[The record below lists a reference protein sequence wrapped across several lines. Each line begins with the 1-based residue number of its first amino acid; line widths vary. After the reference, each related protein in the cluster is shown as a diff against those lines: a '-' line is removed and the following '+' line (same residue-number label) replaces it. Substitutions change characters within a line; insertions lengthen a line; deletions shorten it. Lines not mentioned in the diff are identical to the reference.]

1 MMVHLMLAPVVLPFL
16 TGSLL
21 LLPFA
26 RSNTRRR
33 NLVLVSSVLLLAV
46 SLVLLVT
53 THQQGASYY
62 ALGGWAPP
70 YGILFYLDRL
80 ASLMLVLTSLLTLA
94 VLLYACAGEDKTGS
108 YFYPL
113 VMFQVAGIQGAFLT
127 ADIFNLFVFF
137 EILLMASYALLMHGG
152 GRERA
157 RVGVHYVILNLVG
170 SSLFLLAL
178 GLLYAT
184 LGSLSL
190 PDLAVR
196 VQQVSEDQQPLVK
209 AAGLLLLAVFALK
222 AALLPLHFWLAA
234 TYSAASAPVAA
245 LFAIMTKVGLYS
257 IYRVHTQLFGP
268 AAGDLAGL
276 VQPWL
281 WPLAGLTL
289 VAAIVGLLASQQL
302 RRLVAYSILL
312 SVGTLVF
319 AAALQTPEALG
330 AALYYLVHSTLISAA
345 LFLLADVI
353 LQQRG
358 QDALQAGPAVRQPVW
373 LGGLFFVAALVAIGL
388 PPFSGF
394 MGKLLLLQASVSHG
408 LWIWP
413 WILLGSLALIITF
426 SRAGSSLFWRAE
438 ASLQS
443 ASETQAPRMHWTQL
457 AAILL
462 LLACSPLM
470 VIFAEPLYEFTFL
483 AAEALFVAPQPLIW
497 SET

>member
-1 MMVHLMLAPVVLPFL
+1 MMQHLVLVPVLLPFL

-26 RSNTRRR
+26 RSNARRR
-33 NLVLVSSVLLLAV
+33 NIVLVSSVLLLGA
-46 SLVLLVT
+46 SLALLVM

-70 YGILFYLDRL
+70 YGILFLADRL
-80 ASLMLVLTSLLTLA
+80 SSLMLVLTSLLTLA

-113 VMFQVAGIQGAFLT
+113 VMFQVTGIQGAFLT

-137 EILLMASYALLMHGG
+137 EILLIASYALLLHGG

-184 LGSLSL
+184 LGSLNL

-196 VQQVSEDQQPLVK
+196 VQQVSEDQQPLVR
-209 AAGLLLLAVFALK
+209 AAGLLLLVVFSLK

-257 IYRVHTQLFGP
+257 LYRVHTQLFGP
-268 AAGDLAGL
+268 EAGNLAGL

-281 WPLAGLTL
+281 WPLAGLTIL
-289 VAAIVGLLASQQL
+289 AAIVGLLASQQL
-302 RRLVAYSILL
+302 RRVVAYSILL
-312 SVGTLVF
+312 SVGTLVL
-319 AAALQTPEALG
+319 AAAIQTPEALG

-353 LQQRG
+353 TQQRG
-358 QDALQAGPAVRQPVW
+358 HDAMQAGPAVRQPIW
-373 LGGLFFVAALVAIGL
+373 LGGLFFVAALAVIGM

-394 MGKLLLLQASVSHG
+394 MGKFLLLQASVSQA
-408 LWIWP
+408 LWVWP
-413 WILLGSLALIITF
+413 LLLIGSLVLIITL
-426 SRAGSSLFWRAE
+426 SRAGSSLFWRAKAE
-438 ASLQS
+438 AVSP
-443 ASETQAPRMHWTQL
+443 ASKMHWTQL
-457 AAILL
+457 SAILL
-462 LLACSPLM
+462 LLSGSPLM
-470 VIFAEPLYEFTFL
+470 VIFAAPFYEFTLL
-483 AAEALFVAPQPLIW
+483 AAEALFAPPQPLIW
-497 SET
+497 SKT